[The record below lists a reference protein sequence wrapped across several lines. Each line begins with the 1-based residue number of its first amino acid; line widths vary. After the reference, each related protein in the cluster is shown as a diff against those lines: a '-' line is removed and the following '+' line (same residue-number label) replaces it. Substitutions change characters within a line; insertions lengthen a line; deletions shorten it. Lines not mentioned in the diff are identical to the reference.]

1 MFCLRGH
8 RHPKPEEMYH
18 QDQIQVIKQQ
28 QNEEMKNLILKL
40 TIMITLVHNFWQVRR
55 RH

>member
-8 RHPKPEEMYH
+8 RHPELEEMYH

-28 QNEEMKNLILKL
+28 QNEEL
-40 TIMITLVHNFWQVRR
+40 TIMITLVHNLWQVRR